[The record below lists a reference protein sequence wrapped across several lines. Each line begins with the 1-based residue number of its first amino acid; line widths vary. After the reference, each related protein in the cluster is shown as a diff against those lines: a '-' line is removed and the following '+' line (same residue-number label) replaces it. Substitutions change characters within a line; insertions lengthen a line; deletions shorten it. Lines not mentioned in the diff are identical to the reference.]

1 MSTITTNQVM
11 PTPLAPPAVLPF
23 EDGDHMSVAEFI
35 RRWEAMPADVQE
47 KTKRAELIEGVVRMP
62 PISGGSHARPQFS
75 FIGFLNIYTWATPG
89 VLGFD
94 ASSIILDPKSMP
106 EPDAILAID
115 PSCGGRVKLDEKGY
129 IIGAPEWLAEI
140 ASSSVSYD
148 LHAKKE
154 LYRKFD
160 VKEYVVWRVKE
171 DAIDWFALEGDEFK
185 PLPMVDGV
193 YKSIVFPGLWLAAS
207 ALIASDFATVR
218 QILDQGLA
226 SLQHRAF
233 VEQLRQSKSP

>member
-1 MSTITTNQVM
+1 MSTISTN
-11 PTPLAPPAVLPF
+11 PGIPAPSAPPAVLPF

-62 PISGGSHARPQFS
+62 PISGGNHARPQFS
-75 FIGFLNIYTWATPG
+75 FIGFLNMYTWATPG

-94 ASSIILDPKSMP
+94 ASSVIFDQKSMP

-115 PSCGGRVKLDEKGY
+115 HRCGGRMKLDEKGY

-148 LHAKKE
+148 LHAKKD
-154 LYRKFD
+154 LSRKFE

-171 DAIDWFALEGDEFK
+171 DAIDWFALDGNEFK
-185 PLPMVDGV
+185 PVQMVDGV
-193 YKSIVFPGLWLAAS
+193 YRSIVFPGLWLAAS

-218 QILDQGLA
+218 QVLDQGLA
-226 SLQHRAF
+226 SPGHRDF
-233 VEQLRQSKSP
+233 VEQLRQAKS